1 MNAAKSRAGFTLIEL
16 LVALSIF
23 AVLSLISYRALG
35 GLFTTRE
42 QLNTESAKWRDL
54 ALFFARVENDLAAVI
69 NRPIRTAD
77 DRTAGAL
84 CLNAFTPVGN
94 DATLSFTR
102 VGFVD
107 VAMQQDATASPQR
120 IGYRQKDASV
130 EWMLWPTLDQGP
142 RAVPQTYAAIDNIRE
157 AKWRALDRS
166 NNWRGDWPPAPATCA
181 QPDKN
186 VPPLPQALELT
197 VTLNS
202 GETVTRVFAMRKVQ

>member
-1 MNAAKSRAGFTLIEL
+1 MTIAKFRGFTLIEL

-23 AVLSLISYRALG
+23 AVLSLISYRALS

-42 QLNTESAKWRDL
+42 QLNVESAKWRDL

-84 CLNAFTPVGN
+84 CLNAFSPVGN

-130 EWMLWPTLDQGP
+130 EWVLWPTLDQGP
-142 RAVPQTYAAIDNIRE
+142 RTVPQTYAAIENIRE

-166 NNWRGDWPPAPATCA
+166 NNWRSDWPPAPATCA

-186 VPPLPQALELT
+186 VPPLPQALELV

>member
-1 MNAAKSRAGFTLIEL
+1 MNAVKSRRGFTLIEL

-42 QLNTESAKWRDL
+42 QLNTETAKWRDL
-54 ALFFARVENDLAAVI
+54 ALFFARVDNDLAAVI

-77 DRTAGAL
+77 DRTAAAL

-94 DATLSFTR
+94 DAALSFTR
-102 VGFVD
+102 SGFVD
-107 VAMQQDATASPQR
+107 VAMQQDGTASPQR
-120 IGYRQKDASV
+120 IGYRQRESAV
-130 EWMLWPTLDQGP
+130 EWMLWPALDQAP
-142 RAVPQTYAAIDNIRE
+142 RAVPQTFAALENIRE

-166 NNWRGDWPPAPATCA
+166 NNWRSDWPPAPATCA

-186 VPPLPQALELT
+186 APPLPQALELA
-197 VTLNS
+197 VTLAS
-202 GETVTRVFAMRKVQ
+202 GETVTRVFALRRVQ